1 MSKSKSA
8 RPSSGSTSGRPSAS
22 SLTDAVVAAL
32 AEVEKSQSD
41 ARVPAEAKSD
51 AKPTAPASAPPAAPA
66 GAGAEKKREDT
77 APFEREAPKA
87 KAPDPEVT
95 FSEDKTLDDGGLPPG
110 AAVAVV
116 TTERVG
122 DARSPAAPTAKE
134 AAPTEPPPAA
144 AEDATV
150 ADATAADAKPSE
162 PKPAEPK
169 PAEPKPAEPTAGQ
182 STAEENE
189 KTTAKH
195 ALVGA
200 GPEQTKPTP
209 PGIAVDYFGR
219 TDVGLVREHNEDNFL
234 VVDLAQQKR
243 GIGASILH
251 TKIEGAG
258 TLFAVCDGMGGAA
271 AGEVAS
277 QMAVD
282 TIHEMMQ
289 NGGAPR
295 DRDHFARRLVRSIEE
310 AGSRIF
316 AAAKMDRSRR
326 GMGTTS
332 TVAGLIDKT
341 LFVGQVGDSRA
352 YVLRHLPD
360 GSDQFSLITKDQS
373 LVNQLIEAGQLTE
386 EEAEAFEHS
395 NIILQALG
403 TTEEVTVDLT
413 FLELRRGDRL
423 LMCSDGLSG
432 LVHGDMIKEVVKTSR
447 DLIECANQLIA
458 MANAGGG
465 HDNITVVLAE
475 FDGED
480 LKVASP
486 DDKVA
491 YMQYPLPPED
501 PKDPDPAPRATT
513 IKSGGPKPGS
523 DVKHDGATT
532 AAAQPSDP
540 GGNRALLI
548 GVLLVVIV
556 LVGIAVLLFSGGEA
570 QSSAPESRTTTLT
583 HGTGTHPRV
592 VATNLHVLSNLPDA
606 TLYVDGVS
614 RGALSDDMH
623 VTVDPGD
630 HHVEARREGEVLASA
645 DVTLTSGGT
654 VVSLVAAEPPL
665 PATDLAPMPP
675 SDLAPPSAPDPSG
688 AIPTG
693 ADLPEGEPPPVG
705 APAP

>member
-1 MSKSKSA
+1 MTTDRKSE
-8 RPSSGSTSGRPSAS
+8 RRSGGAGSSGRPSAS

-32 AEVEKSQSD
+32 AEVEKSRSE
-41 ARVPAEAKSD
+41 APIPAEARAPIPEKPAEKKEAA
-51 AKPTAPASAPPAAPA
+51 AKPEPASDKIGSAAPSTPA
-66 GAGAEKKREDT
+66 SDKIGSAAPSTPASEKIGSAAPSTPVGEKKREDT
-77 APFEREAPKA
+77 APFDTRAPEPVKA
-87 KAPDPEVT
+87 AESFAADKTLKDTDRADAIPTDPPPGEKNDAPTVETKAIDPAAT
-95 FSEDKTLDDGGLPPG
+95 EDKTISDGDKITQKHPLTG
-110 AAVAVV
+110 
-116 TTERVG
+116 TT
-122 DARSPAAPTAKE
+122 DAPAAS
-134 AAPTEPPPAA
+134 TEP
-144 AEDATV
+144 
-150 ADATAADAKPSE
+150 
-162 PKPAEPK
+162 
-169 PAEPKPAEPTAGQ
+169 
-182 STAEENE
+182 
-189 KTTAKH
+189 
-195 ALVGA
+195 
-200 GPEQTKPTP
+200 KPTP
-209 PGIAVDYFGR
+209 PGITVDYFGR

-243 GIGASILH
+243 GIGATILN

-258 TLFAVCDGMGGAA
+258 VLFAVCDGMGGAA

-289 NGGAPR
+289 NGGVPR

-332 TVAGLIDKT
+332 TVAGLVDKT

-352 YVLRHLPD
+352 YVLR
-360 GSDQFSLITKDQS
+360 GDQFSLITKDQS

-403 TTEEVTVDLT
+403 TTEDVTVDLT

-432 LVHGDMIKEVVKTSR
+432 LVHGDMIKEVVKSSR

-475 FDGED
+475 FDGEQ
-480 LKVASP
+480 LKVGTP
-486 DDKVA
+486 EDKVG

-501 PKDPDPAPRATT
+501 PKDPDPVPRTPT

-523 DVKHDGATT
+523 DVKHDGPRMASSR
-532 AAAQPSDP
+532 PNDG

-548 GVLLVVIV
+548 GVLLVVLV
-556 LVGIAVLLFSGGEA
+556 LVGVAVLLYSGGEA
-570 QSSAPESRTTTLT
+570 QGEQPSSRTTTLS
-583 HGTGTHPRV
+583 HGTTSAAH
-592 VATNLHVLSNLPDA
+592 AASTNLHVLSNLEDA

-614 RGALSDDMH
+614 RGSLSDDMH
-623 VTVDPGD
+623 VTVDPGE
-630 HHVEARREGEVLASA
+630 HHVEARRGDEVLATS
-645 DVTLTSGGT
+645 DVDAAPGSGS
-654 VVSLVAAEPPL
+654 VVSLLAAEL
-665 PATDLAPMPP
+665 PMQPTDLPP
-675 SDLAPPSAPDPSG
+675 SDLQPISGG

-693 ADLPEGEPPPVG
+693 ADLPSTDLPSAGAPHETPPVA
-705 APAP
+705 AP